1 MSFMGRFAKPGEN
14 PERPSAGV
22 GAGAIESPELDPE
35 LERVLRDFRSS
46 VRSWSDAAY
55 GHPRLMHAA
64 PRRTVWRMA
73 AAWTLG
79 SVLVAGGA
87 WGGLLEYQ
95 HQQEQDRLA
104 RLRQQQ
110 YERQVQEERAR
121 QAEME
126 LANVDRYVSQE
137 VPDALEPLV
146 PSMTADEGQ

>member
-1 MSFMGRFAKPGEN
+1 MSFMGRFSKHGGN
-14 PERPSAGV
+14 QDRAG
-22 GAGAIESPELDPE
+22 AATNSGAIESPELDPE
-35 LERVLRDFRSS
+35 LERVLRDFRST

-55 GHPRLMHAA
+55 RHPGLMHAA

-79 SVLVAGGA
+79 SVLVAGGT

-95 HQQEQDRLA
+95 HRQEQDRLA